1 MFVLVILDPPTYC
14 PKEGGMMWG
23 DLTAI
28 RGVTQG
34 DIMSPIIINIVVD
47 IVVIPEEVLNT
58 KVSSYWIGYI
68 VGFWCIFNI

>member
-1 MFVLVILDPPTYC
+1 MFVLVILEPPTYC
-14 PKEGGMMWG
+14 PKEGVMMWG

>member
-1 MFVLVILDPPTYC
+1 
-14 PKEGGMMWG
+14 MWG